1 MADHLTFSSTERK
14 ILESCAAAM
23 DGLALYLG
31 EGYEF
36 VLHSLEDL
44 SHSVVKIINGHY
56 SNRKPGAPITDFG
69 LNLLRDLEQKQKPE
83 PQVYFNYQNGT
94 LLKSTTIPILGTTDE

>member
-1 MADHLTFSSTERK
+1 
-14 ILESCAAAM
+14 M

-56 SNRKPGAPITDFG
+56 SNRKPGAPITDF
-69 LNLLRDLEQKQKPE
+69 
-83 PQVYFNYQNGT
+83 
-94 LLKSTTIPILGTTDE
+94 LLKEATT

>member
-1 MADHLTFSSTERK
+1 
-14 ILESCAAAM
+14 M

-56 SNRKPGAPITDFG
+56 SNRKPGAPITAFG
-69 LNLLRDLEQKQKPE
+69 LHLLRDLEQKQKPA
-83 PQVYFNYQNGT
+83 PQVYFH
-94 LLKSTTIPILGTTDE
+94 

>member
-1 MADHLTFSSTERK
+1 MADHLTFSSSERK

-56 SNRKPGAPITDFG
+56 SNRKPGEIVSDG
-69 LNLLRDLEQKQKPE
+69 EIRDVNM
-83 PQVYFNYQNGT
+83 VYRLADNRMYENKKT
-94 LLKSTTIPILGTTDE
+94 CHDARK

>member
-1 MADHLTFSSTERK
+1 
-14 ILESCAAAM
+14 M

-56 SNRKPGAPITDFG
+56 SNRKPGAPS
-69 LNLLRDLEQKQKPE
+69 P
-83 PQVYFNYQNGT
+83 T
-94 LLKSTTIPILGTTDE
+94 LG

>member
-1 MADHLTFSSTERK
+1 
-14 ILESCAAAM
+14 M

-56 SNRKPGAPITDFG
+56 SNRKPGAPIRRAPVPPPPPPP
-69 LNLLRDLEQKQKPE
+69 LIEEELRPHAQKPALA
-83 PQVYFNYQNGT
+83 PFN
-94 LLKSTTIPILGTTDE
+94 IPK

>member
-1 MADHLTFSSTERK
+1 
-14 ILESCAAAM
+14 M

-94 LLKSTTIPILGTTDE
+94 LLKSTTIPILAEQRTRMTTDE